1 MQGVTS
7 RSVSALDYHGR
18 MVFLVDGYNVAM
30 ADPDTRDMDKERMR
44 SDLVARLATRG
55 RGLLGAGRVVVVFDA
70 REQYG
75 LSAEVVAGVH
85 VVYAADA
92 DSEIVRRAAAASEQ
106 VVVVT
111 NDMRLRA
118 RLSQDVGR
126 HVEYR
131 DASSCF
137 AAASPR
143 VGKRARGGIAR
154 ETGLPKGANDIT
166 EELKKLWLDDE

>member
-1 MQGVTS
+1 
-7 RSVSALDYHGR
+7 

-30 ADPDTRDMDKERMR
+30 ADPDTRDLDKERMR
-44 SDLVARLATRG
+44 SELVARLGARG
-55 RGLLGAGRVVVVFDA
+55 RGLLGSGRIVVVFDA
-70 REQYG
+70 RGQYG
-75 LSAEVVAGVH
+75 LSTEVLAGVN

-92 DSEIVRRAAAASEQ
+92 DTEIVRRADAAREQ

-118 RLSQDVGR
+118 RVSQDVGR
-126 HVEYR
+126 QVEYR

-137 AAASPR
+137 ASATVPAR
-143 VGKRARGGIAR
+143 KDARGGIAR

-166 EELKKLWLDDE
+166 EELKKLWLDDDE